1 MIAYFDSSAIVKRYV
16 RESGSERVMA
26 LLEEATP
33 ATSRFSSI
41 EIASA
46 FARRCR
52 EGRLDDSLRRRML
65 RDLDADLETFYLV
78 ELVPEVVA
86 TARDLLGRSRLRA
99 ADALQ
104 LASSMVLQRRVQSPV
119 LFVAFDRDLNE
130 AARGEG
136 MGVPGVSVRGA

>member
-1 MIAYFDSSAIVKRYV
+1 MIAFFDSGALVKRYV
-16 RESGSERVMA
+16 RESGSERVLE

-65 RDLDADLETFYLV
+65 RDLDADLESFYLV
-78 ELVPEVVA
+78 ELVPEVVL
-86 TARDLLGRSRLRA
+86 TARDLLGRTRLRA

-104 LASSMVLQRRVQSPV
+104 LASSMVLQRRVGTPV

-136 MGVPGVSVRGA
+136 MGVPGAGVRGA

>member
-1 MIAYFDSSAIVKRYV
+1 MIAFFDSSALVKRYV
-16 RESGSERVMA
+16 RESGSERVLE

-65 RDLDADLETFYLV
+65 RDLDADLDSFYLV
-78 ELVPEVVA
+78 DLVPEVVL
-86 TARDLLGRSRLRA
+86 TARDLLGRTRLRA

-104 LASSMVLQRRVQSPV
+104 LASSMVLQRRVGTPV
-119 LFVAFDRDLNE
+119 LFVAFDRELND

-136 MGVPGVSVRGA
+136 MGVPGVGVRGA

>member
-1 MIAYFDSSAIVKRYV
+1 MEQSGYSSNALAKRYV

-26 LLEEATP
+26 LLEKATP

-65 RDLDADLETFYLV
+65 RDLDADLESFYLV
-78 ELVPEVVA
+78 EIVPEVVL

-104 LASSMVLQRRVQSPV
+104 LASSMALERRVGSPV
-119 LFVAFDRDLNE
+119 LFVAFDHDLNE

-136 MGVPGVSVRGA
+136 MGVPGV

>member
-1 MIAYFDSSAIVKRYV
+1 MIAYFDSSALVKRYV

-33 ATSRFSSI
+33 ATSGFSSI

-65 RDLDADLETFYLV
+65 RDLDADLESFYLV
-78 ELVPEVVA
+78 ELVPEVVL
-86 TARDLLGRSRLRA
+86 TARDLLG
-99 ADALQ
+99 
-104 LASSMVLQRRVQSPV
+104 
-119 LFVAFDRDLNE
+119 
-130 AARGEG
+130 
-136 MGVPGVSVRGA
+136 

>member
-1 MIAYFDSSAIVKRYV
+1 MIAFFDSSALVKRYV
-16 RESGSERVMA
+16 RESGSERVLE

-65 RDLDADLETFYLV
+65 RDLDADLESFYLV
-78 ELVPEVVA
+78 ELVPEVVL
-86 TARDLLGRSRLRA
+86 TARDLLGRTRLRA

-104 LASSMVLQRRVQSPV
+104 LASSIVLQRRVQSAV

-136 MGVPGVSVRGA
+136 MGVPGVGVRGA